1 MDNTMSEGWSDLVD
15 ELRELESFLPTLG
28 LAGEREELV
37 EDIAEIE
44 EMIQAAGEPRDAES
58 QRALAFLNQELLR
71 KRSLLSD
78 LD

>member
-15 ELRELESFLPTLG
+15 ELRELESYLPTLG
-28 LAGEREELV
+28 LAGEREELE

-71 KRSLLSD
+71 KRNMLAELR
-78 LD
+78 

>member
-15 ELRELESFLPTLG
+15 ELRELESFLLTLG